1 MSDREQGQSKLNAVL
16 VSGELVCNVTAK
28 EKVEAIQ
35 AKMNTAK
42 EDWKNLMT
50 NLHNRETGLQ
60 VRALNASPKLGF
72 KKDLLLFLKAKSQQS
87 SHITLCLSESG
98 VSDGKF

>member
-1 MSDREQGQSKLNAVL
+1 MSDREQGQSKLNTVL
-16 VSGELVCNVTAK
+16 VSGELVCNVTGK
-28 EKVEAIQ
+28 DKVEAIQ

-60 VRALNASPKLGF
+60 VRALNASPKLGS
-72 KKDLLLFLKAKSQQS
+72 KKDLLLFVKAMSQQS

-98 VSDGKF
+98 VSYGRF